1 MIYTKREV
9 MEYVENED
17 VKFIRLAFC
26 DINGVQKNISIM
38 PTELERAFEN
48 GISIDASA
56 VEGFKDY
63 ANSDLFLFPDPST
76 LTILPWRPTHGKVVR
91 LFCNIKQLDRSPF
104 VADCRYILQQA
115 VAYALEHKI
124 QCNFGSEFE
133 FYLFLNDEN
142 GQRTNIPHDEAGFMD
157 IAPLDKGENVRREIC
172 LTLEQMDIQ
181 PESSHH
187 EQGPGQ
193 HEVDFKYSDAL
204 TAADNAIHFA
214 SVVRT
219 VAARNGLTA
228 DFSPKPLEGKSGN
241 GLHINMSAVSLTGA
255 DVKES
260 YMAGIMAHIKEI
272 TAFLNPTE
280 ESYHRLGE
288 KNAPSYITWSSQNR
302 GQLLRVPESI
312 DHYSK
317 IELRSADCGI
327 NPYLAYAALIYA
339 GIDGIENHLTLP
351 PALDQN
357 ISELDP
363 ATLSQ
368 YELLPQS
375 LNEAK
380 IIMKNSDFIKKFF
393 PQELI
398 EKF

>member
-339 GIDGIENHLTLP
+339 GIDGIENQLTLP

>member
-1 MIYTKREV
+1 
-9 MEYVENED
+9 
-17 VKFIRLAFC
+17 
-26 DINGVQKNISIM
+26 
-38 PTELERAFEN
+38 
-48 GISIDASA
+48 
-56 VEGFKDY
+56 
-63 ANSDLFLFPDPST
+63 
-76 LTILPWRPTHGKVVR
+76 
-91 LFCNIKQLDRSPF
+91 
-104 VADCRYILQQA
+104 
-115 VAYALEHKI
+115 
-124 QCNFGSEFE
+124 
-133 FYLFLNDEN
+133 
-142 GQRTNIPHDEAGFMD
+142 MD

-393 PQELI
+393 PQELRI
-398 EKF
+398 I

>member
-76 LTILPWRPTHGKVVR
+76 LTLLPWRPTHGKVVR

>member
-76 LTILPWRPTHGKVVR
+76 LTLLPWRPTHGKVVR

-339 GIDGIENHLTLP
+339 GIDGIENQLTLP

>member
-172 LTLEQMDIQ
+172 LTLEQMDIP

-339 GIDGIENHLTLP
+339 GIDGIENQLTLP

>member
-187 EQGPGQ
+187 EKGPGQ

>member
-1 MIYTKREV
+1 MIYTKGEV

-63 ANSDLFLFPDPST
+63 ANTDLFLFPDPST

-91 LFCNIKQLDRSPF
+91 LFCNIKKLDRSPF

-228 DFSPKPLEGKSGN
+228 DFSPKPIEGKSGN

-255 DVKES
+255 DVKEE

-288 KNAPSYITWSSQNR
+288 KNAPSYITWSAQNR

-312 DHYSK
+312 DHYSR

-339 GIDGIENHLTLP
+339 GIDGIENHLSLP
-351 PALDQN
+351 PALDQD

>member
-339 GIDGIENHLTLP
+339 GIDGIEIQLTLP